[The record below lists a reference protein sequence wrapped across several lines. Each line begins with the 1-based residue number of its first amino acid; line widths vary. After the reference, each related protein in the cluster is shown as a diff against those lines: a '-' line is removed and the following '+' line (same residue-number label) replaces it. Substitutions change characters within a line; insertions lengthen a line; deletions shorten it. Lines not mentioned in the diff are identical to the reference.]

1 VERDGEGTLVL
12 LFFGSEAWTRGG
24 ARGKRRKREL
34 GMAATRSGTRC
45 PHRHFPE
52 QLVGHEVAGL
62 EHVYGLFPLGFGPC
76 SKKQSCCPQVL
87 LQDLLRMFGY

>member
-12 LFFGSEAWTRGG
+12 LLFGSEARTRGG

-45 PHRHFPE
+45 PLGHFSE
-52 QLVGHEVAGL
+52 HVAGSEAINVGHDFRPVAG
-62 EHVYGLFPLGFGPC
+62 
-76 SKKQSCCPQVL
+76 
-87 LQDLLRMFGY
+87 RIWT